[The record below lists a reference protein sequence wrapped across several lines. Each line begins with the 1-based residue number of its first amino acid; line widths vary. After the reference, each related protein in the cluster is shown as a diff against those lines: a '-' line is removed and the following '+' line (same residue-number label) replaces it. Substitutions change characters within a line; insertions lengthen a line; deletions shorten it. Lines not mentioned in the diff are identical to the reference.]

1 MDATVSAIIKEIAS
15 SLESL
20 SALRENFPLNLS
32 EEFFGAVFAAVG
44 AIIVAL
50 TIDKIKKGIEKPLLI
65 PGKILKTL
73 QGATYH
79 FRLPLKNDSE
89 YIAKRV
95 EVNIDKIVDPNDRER
110 EIVPT
115 PFDWTHG
122 NEIRDIFPHQTA
134 LLNICEVQ
142 QEQGK
147 FIRLSIPRIM
157 HLDSMTLLT
166 QGTTKLALKYYMEN
180 GQTGE
185 IKLKVVWNGNE
196 SFNEEDLPKIKL
208 V

>member
-1 MDATVSAIIKEIAS
+1 MDATVSAMLKEIAS
-15 SLESL
+15 NLEPL
-20 SALRENFPLNLS
+20 SALRENFPFNLS

-50 TIDKIKKGIEKPLLI
+50 TIDKIKKGIEKPILV
-65 PGKILKTL
+65 PDKILKTP

-95 EVNIDKIVDPNDRER
+95 EVTIEKIVDPDGQER

-115 PFDWTHG
+115 PFEWTHG
-122 NEIRDIFPHQTA
+122 NENRDIFPHQTA

-147 FIRLSIPRIM
+147 FIRLKIPRIM
-157 HLDSMTLLT
+157 HLDSMTLLN
-166 QGTTKLALKYYMEN
+166 QGTTKLTLEYYMEN

-185 IKLKVVWNGNE
+185 IKLKVEWNGNK
-196 SFNEEDLPKIKL
+196 SFDEEDLPKIKL